1 MRRLYITAIFTF
13 IFSFFIYGIIEWQN
27 EKDTDV
33 ASVNNEITPDFVAEK
48 LTSYIY
54 NEKGNLSHVIE
65 ADRME
70 HFSELA
76 ITKFELPKYTLYP
89 EDKSPQW
96 YINAKEGILNHQNN
110 VRLNNRVLVTATDE
124 NSLIK
129 EVHGKYFELDLSTNI
144 ISSDQTIVIQGN
156 DFTMYGS
163 GLIVDL
169 NTTQMTMTEHVQTVY
184 KKNSN

>member
-1 MRRLYITAIFTF
+1 MKRLYLTAILTLL
-13 IFSFFIYGIIEWQN
+13 FSFLIYGIIEWKSTK
-27 EKDTDV
+27 EIDTT
-33 ASVNNEITPDFVAEK
+33 SVNDEIVPDFVAEK

-54 NEKGNLSHVIE
+54 NQAGNLSHVIE

-70 HFSELA
+70 HYSELA
-76 ITKFELPKYTLYP
+76 VTKFELPKYTLYP

-110 VRLNNRVLVTATDE
+110 VRLNNRVLITASDE
-124 NSLIK
+124 SSLIK
-129 EVHGKYFELDLSTNI
+129 EVHGKYFELDLSSNI

-184 KKNSN
+184 KKYSN